1 MVLHDLI
8 DHYRRV
14 ESPVH
19 RLPTGLKFAAALA
32 VVGIT
37 VAIPLPRGWPWLGA
51 LAAFLLMAAQASR
64 LPPSFL
70 ARRLLLLE
78 PFVVGAAVVALL
90 RPHGLSVFMS
100 LLARSTLCL
109 LAMILLSGTTPFAG
123 LLQTLRKI
131 GIPELLVSVLALM
144 YRYLFVMI
152 DEAGRMRRARASR
165 TFKAGRA
172 RTWKSSAGV
181 IGQLFLRSAGR
192 AERVYGAML
201 ARGWR

>member
-1 MVLHDLI
+1 MVLHDLV
-8 DHYRRV
+8 DHYRRDD
-14 ESPVH
+14 SPIH
-19 RLPTGLKFAAALA
+19 RLPTGLKFTAALA
-32 VVGIT
+32 VV
-37 VAIPLPRGWPWLGA
+37 AIAIAVPLPEGWFWLG
-51 LAAFLLMAAQASR
+51 LLTAFLMTAAGVSR

-78 PFVVGAAVVALL
+78 PFVIGAAVLALF

-109 LAMILLSGTTPFAG
+109 LAMILLSATTPFAS
-123 LLQTLRKI
+123 LLGTIRKI
-131 GIPELLVSVLALM
+131 GVPEILVSVLALM

-152 DEAGRMRRARASR
+152 DEADRMRKARSSR

-172 RTWKSSAGV
+172 RSWESSAGV
-181 IGQLFLRSAGR
+181 IGQLFVRSAGR
-192 AERVYGAML
+192 AERVCGAMR